1 MAQNKYEI
9 TVVHYLDVLKTLR
22 PDLVR
27 KLNELRGRMFRMREE
42 QIQILE
48 ARLAD
53 FVEIQNLFVG
63 MNAELEWM
71 VRVDPDLMKKANKQF
86 AELENKLLGSK
97 KLDNIQDSTWHELMI
112 DFFSE
117 VEKIQDPNQQIQAAF
132 LKHFGSGLKTEA
144 LNFLGEYKQKMQ
156 QLTQQKNEIKHL
168 AGDTIIDE
176 AILDAEIA
184 KQLKLVQA
192 EVILAMTAASARAKA
207 EKLKLASA
215 YLTAASLAIGGAGIG
230 TATVAVAGSAVPVA
244 GTLAGA
250 AIGFVAGAAIGG
262 TKGYHA
268 YQEAKAQYK
277 IRLVKVFDYN
287 SQVLTNRAASINDGI
302 SSIKARESFI
312 WFMEGPRNEDYQR
325 MYANYEAESVDPL
338 DPVVKKDLDAKLQS
352 EFATSRAAYFTML
365 QNLIRSST
373 ADSAL
378 QAAAGLNSTPAFDTY
393 SAVDIATQF
402 IIMCHSQ
409 IGAARAMGGLDPDPN
424 FTSGHIQVDNSKNL
438 AQNAASQL
446 AYNAECLA
454 ALIHQIATCTNLDS
468 TVRAD
473 ILKDI
478 KHVLITTIDNYDSI
492 LKKNPDLNLH
502 PSLGQALLAGMFGD
516 IEKMGSPS
524 SEDKSSQEQ
533 KAYQESKIA
542 LDYMA
547 SSKFH
552 SEELDYYHKNQ
563 PKKKESKS
571 RTAADYGEN
580 ILVAMLGGASAVY
593 TLPIELVNAEKY
605 EHLSKVGS
613 SGYTVVGVSV
623 GAALGGLALA
633 AGAGAYYMNE
643 RANKTADK
651 LCIFGNIS
659 QRRQLLYQRLQ
670 NCIELSERTEYELHS
685 LIETPYIAAKIK
697 AHWNAG
703 LLVNE
708 AKFIQHNEDL
718 KTAGWIDNSFLTR
731 EQKTNSSIA
740 LEQFNKTMDEVVAEL
755 SAAAEQKVI
764 DNSYK
769 VYMDFKHN
777 GVMKVLRQITTLSEV
792 DRFGVEYEHKLIC
805 SIGSYYK
812 QIRKIVS
819 NMDDSKKLYHEQK
832 ISEMESE
839 INQIIKVYA
848 THVEI
853 VLQGPRNLIA
863 MEIDSS
869 KINEN
874 LDLLIKS
881 LKSEENMPS
890 KKEIN
895 RIINKMIKVINLH
908 DGELPTGT
916 NLNLLTQ
923 ARKISTVLEETI
935 PEEMIATLRSKQEPE
950 ILDDL
955 GGMQLLRG
963 T

>member
-1 MAQNKYEI
+1 MAQNKYEN
-9 TVVHYLDVLKTLR
+9 TVVHHIAVLKKLR
-22 PDLVR
+22 PDLVH
-27 KLNELRGRMFRMREE
+27 KLNELRGRTFTMSEE
-42 QIQILE
+42 QIKILE
-48 ARLAD
+48 ARLTD
-53 FVEIQNLFVG
+53 FVEIHNFFVG
-63 MNAELEWM
+63 MNTDLEWM
-71 VRVDPDLMKKANKQF
+71 LRVDPSLMKKVNKQF
-86 AELENKLLGSK
+86 SELENKLLGSK
-97 KLDNIQDSTWHELMI
+97 KLDKIQDSTWHGLI
-112 DFFSE
+112 TDFFSE
-117 VEKIQDPNQQIQAAF
+117 VEKIQDPTQQIQEAF

-144 LNFLGEYKQKMQ
+144 LNFLEEYKQKME
-156 QLTQQKNEIKHL
+156 QLTQQKNEIRHL

-176 AILDAEIA
+176 AIFDAEIA

-230 TATVAVAGSAVPVA
+230 TATIAVAGSAVPIA
-244 GTLAGA
+244 GTIAGA

-287 SQVLTNRAASINDGI
+287 SQVVTNKAASINDGI
-302 SSIKARESFI
+302 SSLKARESFI
-312 WFMEGPRNEDYQR
+312 WFMEGPRDEDYQR
-325 MYANYEAESVDPL
+325 MYANYEAENGNPL
-338 DPVVKKDLDAKLQS
+338 DPLVKEDLDAKLQS

-378 QAAAGLNSTPAFDTY
+378 QAAAGLNIAPAFDAY
-393 SAVDIATQF
+393 SAVDISTQF

-454 ALIHQIATCTNLDS
+454 ALTHQIATCTNLDS
-468 TVRAD
+468 TIRAD

-478 KHVLITTIDNYDSI
+478 KQILITTIDNYDSI

-502 PSLGQALLAGMFGD
+502 PSLGKALLAGMFGD

-533 KAYQESKIA
+533 KAYQESKTA

-563 PKKKESKS
+563 PKKKETKS

-593 TLPIELVNAEKY
+593 TLPIELVNAEQY
-605 EHLSKVGS
+605 EHLSMVGS
-613 SGYTVVGVSV
+613 TGYTVVGVSV

-633 AGAGAYYMNE
+633 AGAGAYYLNE
-643 RANKTADK
+643 KANRTADK

-670 NCIELSERTEYELHS
+670 NCIELSERTEYELHF
-685 LIETPYIAAKIK
+685 LIESPYIAAKIK

-718 KTAGWIDNSFLTR
+718 KTSGWVDNSFLTR
-731 EQKTNSSIA
+731 EQKTNSGIA
-740 LEQFNKTMDEVVAEL
+740 LEQFNKTMDEVVAEI
-755 SAAAEQKVI
+755 SAAAEQKI
-764 DNSYK
+764 MDNSYK

-777 GVMKVLRQITTLSEV
+777 GAMKVLRQITTLSEV
-792 DRFGVEYEHKLIC
+792 DRFGVEYEHKLIHWMQLYC
-805 SIGSYYK
+805 K
-812 QIRKIVS
+812 QIRKIIS
-819 NMDDSKKLYHEQK
+819 NMDDSKRLYHEQK

-839 INQIIKVYA
+839 INRIIKVYP
-848 THVEI
+848 THVQI
-853 VLQGPRNLIA
+853 ALQGPRNLIA
-863 MEIDSS
+863 MKIDSS

-874 LDLLIKS
+874 LSLLIKR
-881 LKSEENMPS
+881 LKNEENLPS

-895 RIINKMIKVINLH
+895 RIINKMIKLINLH
-908 DGELPTGT
+908 DGELPSGT
-916 NLNLLTQ
+916 DLNLLTQ
-923 ARKISTVLEETI
+923 ARKLSTVLEETI
-935 PEEMIATLRSKQEPE
+935 PDEMLATLRAKQEPE
-950 ILDDL
+950 IREEQV
-955 GGMQLLRG
+955 GMQPLSG